1 MTNPPWPDRG
11 PDDQDRG
18 PGGDA
23 DVDAAFAAIIAGWDL
38 EADPSR
44 RPTPNLPPGSANKPN
59 VLGAPPAD
67 RSDAPVEPRA
77 ADGEAAAEAT
87 PRSAAPPAPPA
98 PSFAVAPAGWR
109 VHVPPDDD
117 DLPDEA
123 FEQPDPPLPRGARFW
138 AAVTGLLFGP
148 VLFVVW
154 AMTAPHSTS
163 LPYLLAGLATLAGF
177 VALITA
183 LPERHD
189 EDDDGAR
196 V

>member
-38 EADPSR
+38 EADLSR
-44 RPTPNLPPGSANKPN
+44 RPAPNLPPGTVDRPHVVGSPPVSDPSA
-59 VLGAPPAD
+59 
-67 RSDAPVEPRA
+67 APVEPRA
-77 ADGEAAAEAT
+77 GDG
-87 PRSAAPPAPPA
+87 APPAPEATPLSESPSSPA
-98 PSFAVAPAGWR
+98 FAVAPEGWR

-117 DLPDEA
+117 DLPDET

-138 AAVTGLLFGP
+138 AAVTGLVFGP

-154 AMTAPHSTS
+154 ALTAPHSTS
-163 LPYLLAGLATLAGF
+163 LPYVLAGLAMLAGF